1 MAGPAVAKNSGIPC
15 CTICL
20 VIAALTCH
28 SLVLVGN
35 LRIAELI
42 HTMGDS
48 VHGWSGRGLVLASS
62 LSTDVDH
69 VMSRIT
75 DGLTNATQV
84 ILEIQSTVDEVIAN
98 MGDRMDDE
106 SFLIEMLEADRQCKE
121 EVEDK
126 LSSANMLQTVV
137 QVMKGGDLQ
146 PVDKRSDVPP
156 EIAPDILVSRAN
168 VAREATRCT
177 HWRNYEVKLPS
188 SGQSVSGDA
197 VRRVVKREVENLHV
211 LIAQFMTY
219 LRPVLE
225 QIGKWLV
232 SFGDKL
238 QSVLES
244 LSTTIDK
251 VQKMFDDIAA
261 AAGGGGDEEQMVYD
275 TITILNTDGD
285 GNISVTDLVNASSFY
300 GIECLQQ
307 KNAERMMEAHD
318 KDGDGELNEAE
329 YRTFVRD
336 DAVPDVM
343 GVALREYSKRL
354 SAISGT
360 VAAAK
365 LRDEVAHAVVDY
377 FSLVCAKNMSKVQWV
392 SDRLTNGSLPLAF
405 TSDILKELAQNQGN
419 PNIRTT
425 ADVGYV
431 IIKEMMSLNEPYV
444 LAAFQQMTEPEFWA
458 SEGFAMADQPE
469 AVQRVTD
476 WIQRIQAEHGLG
488 LSLIQHIEDSIESH
502 ATHPFLLRVQ
512 GHALTVRAA
521 AWVKARGRARA
532 NAKVAKRAKRRQEL
546 LRTRTGR
553 LLFARLIREPQSS
566 DVDADLERII
576 NAGVPAVPETLEFAQ
591 FLAWNASS
599 TANRFQKQSADY
611 MSSSTNPLQSFS
623 NDIRGMI
630 NKIVGFIESMERY
643 STPEG
648 ITHVEAVVQTF
659 LENAVD
665 DMTSV
670 LVTHHG
676 SRATSMMQASS
687 NDTVGESA
695 MLGVSQEDVLHGLPE
710 DAVDSIRGAWENLNG
725 LLTTLTS
732 MMPTVVDNIVFARTQ
747 VGAVSEA
754 ITSIFGTM
762 DDSMPA
768 LFYMAARYYKMG
780 WTAYFTL
787 FALLT
792 VGLLVYGFWAA
803 GFLGSAEK
811 VDGYVPPQ
819 TFSARCAACFS
830 CCGSCVRSCHD
841 GYITC
846 WALVITGEIVSLLL
860 FIIAIVLSILAGVQ
874 YFIASG
880 CSMVY
885 LLGDNTVC
893 GGILNVAGTFLSS
906 FLGESS
912 GPDVCVEEKL
922 TSCGMMAEQMSAAVI
937 FIVIG
942 GFAAAIVTLELIV
955 DAAVNH
961 ERAIWRKRILD
972 ETAYDSDEA
981 AAGEADADTKK
992 AD

>member
-1 MAGPAVAKNSGIPC
+1 
-15 CTICL
+15 
-20 VIAALTCH
+20 
-28 SLVLVGN
+28 
-35 LRIAELI
+35 
-42 HTMGDS
+42 MGES

-62 LSTDVDH
+62 LTTDVDH
-69 VMSRIT
+69 VMERIT
-75 DGLTNATQV
+75 DGLTNSTRLVLA
-84 ILEIQSTVDEVIAN
+84 IQSTVDEVIAS
-98 MGDRMDDE
+98 MGDRTDDA
-106 SFLIEMLEADRQCKE
+106 SFISEMLEVDRQCKD

-146 PVDKRSDVPP
+146 PMDQRLETSIELAPNVLANRVNAAVEAKRS
-156 EIAPDILVSRAN
+156 E
-168 VAREATRCT
+168 
-177 HWRNYEVKLPS
+177 HWRNYEVRLPS
-188 SGQSVSGDA
+188 CGQSVSGDA
-197 VRRVVKREVENLHV
+197 VRRVVKREVEILHV
-211 LIAQFMTY
+211 LVEQFMTY

-225 QIGKWLV
+225 QIGRWIV
-232 SFGDKL
+232 TFGDKL

-251 VQKMFDDIAA
+251 VQKIFDDIAA
-261 AAGGGGDEEQMVYD
+261 IAGGSGDEEQMIYD
-275 TITILNTDGD
+275 TITILNTDGE

-307 KNAERMMEAHD
+307 KNAERMMKAHD
-318 KDGDGELNEAE
+318 KDGDGELSEAE

-360 VAAAK
+360 VASAK

-392 SDRLTNGSLPLAF
+392 SDRLTNGSVPLAF
-405 TSDILKELAQNQGN
+405 TSDILKDLAQNKDN

-431 IIKEMMSLNEPYV
+431 IIKEMMRLNEPYV
-444 LAAFQQMTEPEFWA
+444 LDAYKQMADPEFWE
-458 SEGFAMADQPE
+458 SEGFPMAEQPE
-469 AVQRVTD
+469 AVKKVAQ
-476 WIQRIQAEHGLG
+476 WIEEIQAEFGLG
-488 LSLIQHIEDSIESH
+488 ASLLQHIEDSIASH
-502 ATHPFLLRVQ
+502 AAHPFLLQVE
-512 GHALTVRAA
+512 GKALHLRAA
-521 AWVKARGRARA
+521 AWSKARGRARA
-532 NAKVAKRAKRRQEL
+532 NEKVARRAKRRQEL

-553 LLFARLIREPQSS
+553 LLFSHLVQEPQSS
-566 DVDADLERII
+566 DVDPELERII

-599 TANRFQKQSADY
+599 TANRFQRQSADY

-643 STPEG
+643 ASPSG
-648 ITHVEAVVQTF
+648 IQHIEDLVQNF
-659 LENAVD
+659 LNNAVD
-665 DMTSV
+665 EMTAV
-670 LVTHHG
+670 LVAHHG
-676 SRATSMMQASS
+676 QRASSMMQAIS
-687 NDTVGESA
+687 NDTLA
-695 MLGVSQEDVLHGLPE
+695 QPALLIEDVMRGLPE
-710 DAVDSIRGAWENLNG
+710 DMVDSIRGVWDDLNG
-725 LLTTLTS
+725 FLTTLTS
-732 MMPTVVDNIVFARTQ
+732 MMPTVVDNVVFARTQ

-754 ITSIFGTM
+754 VTSIFGTM
-762 DDSMPA
+762 DDSMPEV
-768 LFYMAARYYKMG
+768 FYMAARYYKMG
-780 WTAYFTL
+780 WIAYFTL
-787 FALLT
+787 FASLT

-803 GFLGSAEK
+803 GFMGSAEK

-819 TFSARCAACFS
+819 TFVARCAACCNCF
-830 CCGSCVRSCHD
+830 GSCVRSCHD

-846 WALVITGEIVSLLL
+846 WALVISGEIVTLLL
-860 FIIAIVLSILAGVQ
+860 FIIAIVLSIIAGVQ

-893 GGILNVAGTFLSS
+893 GGILNVAGTFLES
-906 FLGESS
+906 FLHGQGGSET
-912 GPDVCVEEKL
+912 CMEERL
-922 TSCGMMAEQMSAAVI
+922 TACGMMAEQMSAAVL

-942 GFAAAIVTLELIV
+942 SFAASIVTLELIV

-972 ETAYDSDEA
+972 ETAYDEAAEDDA
-981 AAGEADADTKK
+981 AAGQAEAKK